1 MTCWSQCIEWLKTPV
16 MNNREGMGPVCALQ
30 QASCVAWG
38 ASLPPVCISSFYSP
52 LANEESSK
60 EGRTNT
66 HKTLESWELGV
77 FPPWILV
84 FVFEHKR
91 SWLLELVQFQTPN
104 KNMPVVLIW
113 FKVFNIVRSVLS
125 RNLKEQL
132 KVWAL
137 VWTGSLWAPR
147 PPLGPVL
154 GSWKSRQL
162 WRNVWWTP
170 SVCS

>member
-1 MTCWSQCIEWLKTPV
+1 
-16 MNNREGMGPVCALQ
+16 MNNREDMGPVCPLQ

-66 HKTLESWELGV
+66 HKTLESWELGG

-91 SWLLELVQFQTPN
+91 SWLLKLVQFQTPN
-104 KNMPVVLIW
+104 KNTPVVLIW
-113 FKVFNIVRSVLS
+113 FKFSTLSGALS
-125 RNLKEQL
+125 RNLKDQL

-137 VWTGSLWAPR
+137 SELEASDRHAHHWDLCWAAGNR
-147 PPLGPVL
+147 AGF
-154 GSWKSRQL
+154 
-162 WRNVWWTP
+162 WRNVWWAP